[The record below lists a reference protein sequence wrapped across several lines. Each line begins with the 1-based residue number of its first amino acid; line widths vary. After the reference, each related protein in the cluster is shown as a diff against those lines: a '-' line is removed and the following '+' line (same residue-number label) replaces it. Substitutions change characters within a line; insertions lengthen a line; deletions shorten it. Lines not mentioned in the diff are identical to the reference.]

1 MISDNDQ
8 DNLIWQSIGFLG
20 KEEHLSFI
28 YKKSEKIASALHLVS
43 SLLKDTEPIKW
54 EIREKGVQLLFASLS
69 LSSIEPSDRNGS
81 VQSFFSESFEIVSLL
96 RVAHIS
102 GLISS
107 MNFQVLKSEIE
118 SLVSLLKSKVFDDA
132 AKAGYVLSDS
142 FFKTDLLA
150 LKLPENSNSPDLKNP
165 SLFGKNVPD
174 RQSTT
179 TLSDRLDSQGDKV
192 KTDTKLS
199 PLNNREFGVVKD
211 KKDTRKVAILDL
223 LRSGNHLTISD
234 FQLSIKGCSAKTI
247 QRELLELVAQGIIK
261 KEGERRWSR
270 YSIN

>member
-1 MISDNDQ
+1 MLSDNNQ
-8 DNLIWQSIGFLG
+8 DNSIWQSLGFFG

-43 SLLKDTEPIKW
+43 SLLKDIEPIKW

-69 LSSIEPSDRNGS
+69 LSSIEPTDRNGS
-81 VQSFFSESFEIVSLL
+81 VQSFFSESFEIISLL

-118 SLVSLLKSKVFDDA
+118 SVVSLLKSKVFDDA

-150 LKLPENSNSPDLKNP
+150 FKPSENNNSSERKDTLLSKNNLPHNQAVSAHAS
-165 SLFGKNVPD
+165 
-174 RQSTT
+174 QA
-179 TLSDRLDSQGDKV
+179 DSQGN
-192 KTDTKLS
+192 KTKIDTKVS
-199 PLNNREFGVVKD
+199 PLGNKEFGVVKD

-223 LRSGNHLTISD
+223 LKSGNHLTISD
-234 FQLSIKGCSAKTI
+234 FLQSIKGCSAKTI
-247 QRELLELVAQGIIK
+247 QRELLELVVQGIIK